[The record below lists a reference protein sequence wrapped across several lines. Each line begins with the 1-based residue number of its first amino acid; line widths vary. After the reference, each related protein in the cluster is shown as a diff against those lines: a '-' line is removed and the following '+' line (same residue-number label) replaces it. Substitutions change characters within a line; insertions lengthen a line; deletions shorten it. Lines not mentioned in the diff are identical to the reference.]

1 MNVTHEVLTMLV
13 GAVAG
18 GLGALLGIG
27 GAVILIPFLQIVV
40 GLSFMQASGISIV
53 TVIATSSA
61 ASAARG
67 RLQLVNLRLGMVL
80 EVFTTAGGLVGIY
93 LIGKRQDR
101 SIELA
106 FAWTLVAIAAIM
118 LSRIDKRNVMDA
130 TADIGL
136 LGGRFR
142 ESESGGTVAY
152 RLRRPFV
159 AFFMSFLAGV
169 VSVFGIGGGIL
180 KVPALNSWCGVPIR
194 AAAATSSL
202 MLGATALVVATERF
216 RHGQV
221 IPELAAA
228 AVLGVLAG
236 TQVGLYAQQRSK
248 AKTHKL
254 VMVSLLLSVAALY
267 FSGIV
272 RR

>member
-1 MNVTHEVLTMLV
+1 MNFTHEILTMLV

-40 GLSFMQASGISIV
+40 GVSFMQASGISIV

-67 RLQLVNLRLGMVL
+67 RLELVNFRLAMVL
-80 EVFTTAGGLVGIY
+80 EVFTTTGGLLGIY

-106 FAWTLVAIAAIM
+106 FAWTLIAIAGIM
-118 LSRIDKRNVMDA
+118 LSRIDRRNVMEA
-130 TADIGL
+130 TTDIGL
-136 LGGRFR
+136 LGGRFT
-142 ESESGGTVAY
+142 EVESGGVVAY

-159 AFFMSFLAGV
+159 AFFTSFLAGI
-169 VSVFGIGGGIL
+169 VSVFGIGGGIVN
-180 KVPALNSWCGVPIR
+180 VPALNSWCGVPIR

-202 MLGATALVVATERF
+202 MLGVTALVVATERF
-216 RHGQV
+216 RNGQV

-236 TQVGLYAQQRSK
+236 TRAGLYFQQRSK

-254 VMVSLLLSVAALY
+254 VMVGLLLAVAALY
-267 FSGIV
+267 FSGLV